1 MKINY
6 YPGCSLKNSYPE
18 FEKSA
23 KAVCDVLGVEL
34 QEIPE
39 WNCCG
44 VNFSLSDNIM
54 KHLGAVRTFI
64 NTQEEGKGEHG
75 KILTLCSMC
84 YNVMKRVNQT
94 LKEER
99 DTLENI
105 NDFIEDQPNY
115 KPTLD
120 IQHFV
125 SFLQNT
131 IGFDKLAEKIATPL
145 EKMKIAPYYGCALLR
160 PKEVSID
167 TVENPKILEKLI
179 KTMGATTVQ
188 YPFKIECCGNYHT
201 AFREEIVKTRSKK
214 IVDSALSSGA
224 NMIISPCP
232 LCTYNLRL
240 GKKALGKEIPILFFS
255 QALAIALDTKPYLS
269 PSVKKEGIMK
279 SFMEASHV

>member
-1 MKINY
+1 MKVNY

-23 KAVCDVLGVEL
+23 KAVCDVIGVEL
-34 QEIPE
+34 EEIPE

-64 NTQEEGKGEHG
+64 NTQEEGKGEKG
-75 KILTLCSMC
+75 RILTLCSMC
-84 YNVMKRVNQT
+84 FNVLKRVNQT

-115 KPTLD
+115 KATLD
-120 IQHFV
+120 IQHFLP
-125 SFLQNT
+125 FLQNT
-131 IGFDKLAEKIATPL
+131 IGFDALAEKVSTSL
-145 EKMKIAPYYGCALLR
+145 EKFRIAPYYGCALLR
-160 PKEVSID
+160 PSEVSVD
-167 TVENPKILEKLI
+167 TAENPKILEKLI
-179 KTMGATTVQ
+179 KTMGASPIQ

-214 IVDSALSSGA
+214 IVKSALSSGA

-240 GKKALGKEIPILFFS
+240 GKKALGKEIPIVFFT

-269 PSVKKEGIMK
+269 PSIKKEGIMK
-279 SFMEASHV
+279 SFTEASHV